1 MLNFLQLEKSN
12 IPANLRGQLPM
23 FVKNIQ
29 DVLHPYR
36 RKKVQMAE
44 MHTGCHSHIS
54 PKKPQITNLTGDPAR
69 SSGCTRLV

>member
-12 IPANLRGQLPM
+12 IPTNLRGQLPM

-29 DVLHPYR
+29 DVLHPNR
-36 RKKVQMAE
+36 RKKCQMAD
-44 MHTGCHSHIS
+44 MHTGCYSHIS
-54 PKKPQITNLTGDPAR
+54 SKKPQITNLIGDPAQ